1 MSVADLKKALGEV
14 GFTQLK
20 KAVNTGNVTV
30 YTVKTL
36 NKEFGL
42 APLAGISE
50 SDVADNQ
57 AELVNVFEESF
68 VNIQDQKISVVMYDK
83 ELNSALFKSVVR
95 SYVLSLEGL
104 ESVSNNLKD
113 EIDYDSYMAKLVK
126 EDKLG
131 ILVVKDE
138 DEDHLYMFKKEPAL
152 IKLKVIKQLRDLAES
167 EDIDTNKDKQDQF
180 MKLNRLAK
188 KSYKENKTYISH
200 LDPLI
205 TQRAIYDPDVREK
218 VKLFNNLKMMYD

>member
-57 AELVNVFEESF
+57 AELVNIFEESF

-83 ELNSALFKSVVR
+83 ELNPALFKSVVR
-95 SYVLSLEGL
+95 SYVLGLEGL

-167 EDIDTNKDKQDQF
+167 EDIDTNKDKRDQF
-180 MKLNRLAK
+180 MKLNKLAK
-188 KSYKENKTYISH
+188 KSYKENKNYVSKI
-200 LDPLI
+200 DPIL

>member
-1 MSVADLKKALGEV
+1 MGVADLKKALGEV

-180 MKLNRLAK
+180 MKLNKLAK

-200 LDPLI
+200 LDSLI

>member
-20 KAVNTGNVTV
+20 KAINTGNVTV

-131 ILVVKDE
+131 ILVVKDG

-180 MKLNRLAK
+180 MKLNKLAK

-200 LDPLI
+200 LDTLI

>member
-95 SYVLSLEGL
+95 SFVLGLEGL
-104 ESVSNNLKD
+104 ESISNNLKD

-167 EDIDTNKDKQDQF
+167 EDIDTNKDKQEQF
-180 MKLNRLAK
+180 MKLNKLAK

>member
-83 ELNSALFKSVVR
+83 ELNPALFKSVVR

-167 EDIDTNKDKQDQF
+167 EDIDTNKDKQEQF
-180 MKLNRLAK
+180 MKLNKLAK
-188 KSYKENKTYISH
+188 KSYEENKTYVSH

>member
-95 SYVLSLEGL
+95 SFVLGLEGL

-180 MKLNRLAK
+180 MKLNKLAK

>member
-180 MKLNRLAK
+180 MKLNKLAK
-188 KSYKENKTYISH
+188 DSYKENKNYVSKI
-200 LDPLI
+200 DPIL

>member
-68 VNIQDQKISVVMYDK
+68 VNIQDQKISVIMYDK

-180 MKLNRLAK
+180 MKLNKLAK

>member
-68 VNIQDQKISVVMYDK
+68 VNIQEQKISVVMYDK

-180 MKLNRLAK
+180 MKLNKLAK

>member
-20 KAVNTGNVTV
+20 KAINTGNVTV

-68 VNIQDQKISVVMYDK
+68 VNIQEQKISVVMYDK

-180 MKLNRLAK
+180 MKLNKLAK

>member
-1 MSVADLKKALGEV
+1 MSVANLKKALGEV

-180 MKLNRLAK
+180 MKLNKLAK

>member
-20 KAVNTGNVTV
+20 KAINTGNVTV

-83 ELNSALFKSVVR
+83 ELNPALFKSVVR
-95 SYVLSLEGL
+95 SFVLGLEGL

-180 MKLNRLAK
+180 IKLSKLAK

>member
-20 KAVNTGNVTV
+20 KAINTGNVTV

-83 ELNSALFKSVVR
+83 DLNSALFKSVVR

-180 MKLNRLAK
+180 MKLNKLAK